1 MNCHPTRE
9 TFAEYLLGD
18 LDPSALAEVQ
28 THLASCPACR
38 EELESLSAV
47 WAKLGVLPRE
57 QPGPDLRRRFYGM
70 LEAYKEGMEK
80 ETRGVNIGQAFSRW
94 VGRIMPRRPV
104 AQLALSLVLIAAG
117 LGSGFLLS
125 RRRPALENEMA
136 SLRAE
141 VKDMRQTVALSML
154 KQASPS
160 ERLMGVSSSA
170 QIKQPDERIPLALLE
185 VLDNDPNINVRLAAV
200 DALYL
205 FYDHPRVRSGLAASL
220 ARQTSPLV
228 QLALIDLLVEIR
240 ERRAAE
246 ALHTLIQDEKLNPEV
261 KKRAEIGLAR
271 LTS

>member
-18 LDPSALAEVQ
+18 LNPSALADVRA
-28 THLASCPACR
+28 HLSSCPGCR

-47 WAKLGVLPRE
+47 WAKLGVMPRE
-57 QPGPDLRRRFYGM
+57 QPGPELRRRFYGM

-80 ETRGVNIGQAFSRW
+80 ETRKVNLGQMLSRW
-94 VGRIMPRRPV
+94 VGQVMPRRP
-104 AQLALSLVLIAAG
+104 AYQLALSLVLIAAG
-117 LGSGFLLS
+117 LATGYLLNG
-125 RRRPALENEMA
+125 RRPALENEMTF
-136 SLRAE
+136 LRAE
-141 VKDMRQTVALSML
+141 VRDMRQTVAMSML

-160 ERLMGVSSSA
+160 ERLMGVSWSA
-170 QIKQPDERIPLALLE
+170 QIEQPDERILQALLE
-185 VLDNDPNINVRLAAV
+185 TLDDDPNINVRLAAI

-205 FYDHPRVRSGLAASL
+205 FYDHPRVKSGLSVSL

-246 ALHTLIQDEKLNPEV
+246 ALRTLIQDEKLNPEV

-271 LTS
+271 LGS

>member
-1 MNCHPTRE
+1 MNCHPIRE
-9 TFAEYLLGD
+9 MFAEYLLGD
-18 LDPSALAEVQ
+18 LNSSALADVR
-28 THLASCPACR
+28 THLSSCPACR

-57 QPGPDLRRRFYGM
+57 QPGPDLRRRFYDM

-80 ETRGVNIGQAFSRW
+80 ETRGVNIGQILSRW

-104 AQLALSLVLIAAG
+104 YQFALSLVLLSAG
-117 LGSGFLLS
+117 LATGYLLNG
-125 RRRPALENEMA
+125 RRPALENEMVL
-136 SLRAE
+136 LRSE
-141 VKDMRQTVALSML
+141 VRDMRQTIAMSML

-160 ERLMGVSSSA
+160 ERLMGVSWSA
-170 QIKQPDERIPLALLE
+170 QLEQPDKKILQALLE
-185 VLDNDPNINVRLAAV
+185 TLDNDPNTNVRLAAV

-205 FYDHPRVRSGLAASL
+205 FYDHPQVKAGLAPSL
-220 ARQTSPLV
+220 GLQTSPLV

-246 ALHTLIQDEKLNPEV
+246 ALRILIQDEKLNPEV

-271 LTS
+271 LSS

>member
-1 MNCHPTRE
+1 MNCHSIRE

-18 LDPSALAEVQ
+18 LNPSALADVQ
-28 THLASCPACR
+28 AHLSSCPACR

-57 QPGPDLRRRFYGM
+57 QPGPDVRQRFYDM

-80 ETRGVNIGQAFSRW
+80 ATRRVNFGQMLSLW
-94 VGRIMPRRPV
+94 VGRVMPRRPV
-104 AQLALSLVLIAAG
+104 YQLALSLVLLSAG
-117 LGSGFLLS
+117 LTTGYLLNG
-125 RRRPALENEMA
+125 RRPALENEMA

-141 VKDMRQTVALSML
+141 VKDMRQAVALSML

-160 ERLMGVSSSA
+160 ERLLGVSWSA
-170 QIKQPDERIPLALLE
+170 QLKQPDERILLALLE
-185 VLDNDPNINVRLAAV
+185 TLDDDPNINVRLAAV

-205 FYDHPRVRSGLAASL
+205 FYDYPRVKSGLSASL

-246 ALHTLIQDEKLNPEV
+246 ALRTLIRDEKLNPEV

-271 LTS
+271 LSS